1 MVAPRSK
8 VTNEQQT
15 LHPNPNPY
23 PDYIT
28 LGLILVNTDENNNIW
43 DNGRIIG
50 RLEMSREELREIVI
64 QMWEEQRR
72 AAE

>member
-1 MVAPRSK
+1 MVAPNLES
-8 VTNEQQT
+8 TNEQQT
-15 LHPNPNPY
+15 LYVNRF

-50 RLEMSREELREIVI
+50 RLEMTREELREIVI
-64 QMWEEQRR
+64 QMWEEQRE